1 MTSATKRPLDSIV
14 VLDLSRVLS
23 GPYCTMML
31 ADMGADV
38 WKVEPPS
45 GDDSRGLVPP
55 TINGES
61 AYFLSVNRNKR
72 DICIDLTQDAGR
84 QVLLRLAARADVV
97 IENFRPDQKHRLGIA
112 YEDVVKVNPEVIYC
126 SISGFGQNGPYRERP
141 GLDNIFQGMA
151 GLMAVTG
158 EPDGP
163 PLKAGERIADVLTG
177 VNAAFGIVTALVHR
191 LRTGQGQYLELA
203 LVDCLIA
210 AQAPLVSYFFATGE
224 QPPRAGN
231 GSIFSAPTGTFET
244 ADRPLNICVMN
255 EKHWKKLCGALD
267 RAEWMVDP
275 RFGSNALRVE
285 NKCALDPSIAAEL
298 KTNTAEHWLKLFDR
312 EGIPCGL
319 TYSFAEVFADPQIQF
334 NQLLQSV
341 PHPVIGTQ
349 KVIGQPVRLSRSP
362 AAVTAAAPGLGEH
375 SEEIL
380 RAAGLSAAEAAA
392 LIHGGIV
399 HQSTLAANPVRP

>member
-1 MTSATKRPLDSIV
+1 MNQKAQRPLESIV

-72 DICIDLTQDAGR
+72 DICIDLTQEAGR
-84 QVLLRLAARADVV
+84 RVLLCLAKKADVV
-97 IENFRPDQKHRLGIA
+97 IENFRPDQKRRLGIG
-112 YEDVVKVNPEVIYC
+112 YDDVVKVNPDVIYC
-126 SISGFGQNGPYRERP
+126 SISGFGQTGPYRDRP

-158 EPDGP
+158 DPDGA
-163 PLKAGERIADVLTG
+163 PLKAGERIADVLAG
-177 VNAAFGIVTALVHR
+177 VNAAFGITTALFHR

-231 GSIFSAPTGTFET
+231 GSIFSAPTGTFAT

-255 EKHWKKLCGALD
+255 EKHWRKLSTAIGRD
-267 RAEWMVDP
+267 EWLNDA
-275 RFGSNALRVE
+275 RFSTNAQRVR
-285 NKCALDPSIAAEL
+285 NMAALDPLIAAEL
-298 KTNTAEHWLKLFDR
+298 KREVAAHWLALFSAA
-312 EGIPCGL
+312 GVPCGL
-319 TYSFAEVFADPQIQF
+319 AYSYAEVFADPQVRH
-334 NQLLQSV
+334 NGLLQEV
-341 PHPVIGTQ
+341 PHPVIGVQ
-349 KVIGQPVRLSRSP
+349 KVIGQPIRLSRSP
-362 AAVTAAAPGLGEH
+362 ATVTAPAPRLGEH

-380 RAAGLSAAEAAA
+380 RAAGISSADISA
-392 LIHGGIV
+392 LIESGTVRQLTPATESTGG
-399 HQSTLAANPVRP
+399 